1 MKKLIAAL
9 MALMMAVLCAAAF
22 AEEPA
27 ADTEKEA
34 VGMFDSAW
42 ASGYAEL
49 KAYYMDGY
57 WKIEIAYGGFLW
69 DYICVYDPELKAL
82 TADTNEENTK
92 TSIAYDEEGSETGRT
107 VEYTDGDAVF
117 TLNEEGYLLW
127 EDKKEDAGAGFE
139 FEKIGWYPGEY
150 ACGEYTMSIYWDCE
164 EPAEGEIYAGY
175 KVEIEK
181 AEGTGSV
188 YWTYTAFY
196 SPEDGILRAPI
207 GTKDA
212 QELQEGPFLTV
223 YDDGAAEFALDEQG
237 NVTWKDEKENAGEG
251 LVFVLSNG

>member
-1 MKKLIAAL
+1 MKKWLGLLLAL
-9 MALMMAVLCAAAF
+9 SLLLLCAAAF

-164 EPAEGEIYAGY
+164 EPPEGGRHRFC
-175 KVEIEK
+175 VLD
-181 AEGTGSV
+181 V
-188 YWTYTAFY
+188 Y
-196 SPEDGILRAPI
+196 GILFAGRRHPARTDRHQGRP
-207 GTKDA
+207 GTA
-212 QELQEGPFLTV
+212 GRTV
-223 YDDGAAEFALDEQG
+223 PDRLRRRSG
-237 NVTWKDEKENAGEG
+237 
-251 LVFVLSNG
+251 